1 MTGISTRQ
9 FDLDVLEFFQLT
21 SVPEMPLSASTP
33 LLCLPGLEALLHFVL
48 LTVNDGLVQSAA
60 VS

>member
-1 MTGISTRQ
+1 
-9 FDLDVLEFFQLT
+9 
-21 SVPEMPLSASTP
+21 MPLSASTQ